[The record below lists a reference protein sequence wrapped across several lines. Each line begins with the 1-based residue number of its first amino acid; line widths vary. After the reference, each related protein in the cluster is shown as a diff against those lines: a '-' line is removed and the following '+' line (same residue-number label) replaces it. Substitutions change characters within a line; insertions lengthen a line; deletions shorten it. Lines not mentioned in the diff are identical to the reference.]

1 MQNQN
6 LEFPVLIG
14 DIGGTNM
21 RFSLILNQ
29 AGEQM
34 AIATGKVNDFPT
46 IEDAIGSAILP
57 LIKTHPKSLFLAIA
71 GPVTGKEIKLTNCN
85 WVISPAKLIEQF
97 GFNEVFLI
105 NDFEAQALSTI
116 VLPEKYL
123 DPIGKITTAT
133 DQTKV
138 VIGAGS
144 GLGIAGLIYLNGRYI
159 PIEGE
164 GGHIDFAPQSDEDL
178 ALYPFLKKI
187 IGRVSAEELL
197 SGRGLLN
204 IYRAIC
210 AMRNVKAPIELPE
223 EITAEARLVHP
234 HRAIENQAYEAVQ
247 FFINYL
253 ARLAGDFA
261 LVFKAEGGVYIG
273 GGILPEMLSLIDEN
287 LFRRNFIH
295 KQPHEKLLENIPTFV
310 LTHPRAALVGMESY
324 VRHPERFMLDME
336 GRFFVKTTK

>member
-1 MQNQN
+1 
-6 LEFPVLIG
+6 
-14 DIGGTNM
+14 
-21 RFSLILNQ
+21 
-29 AGEQM
+29 
-34 AIATGKVNDFPT
+34 
-46 IEDAIGSAILP
+46 
-57 LIKTHPKSLFLAIA
+57 
-71 GPVTGKEIKLTNCN
+71 
-85 WVISPAKLIEQF
+85 
-97 GFNEVFLI
+97 
-105 NDFEAQALSTI
+105 
-116 VLPEKYL
+116 
-123 DPIGKITTAT
+123 
-133 DQTKV
+133 
-138 VIGAGS
+138 
-144 GLGIAGLIYLNGRYI
+144 LNGRYI

-234 HRAIENQAYEAVQ
+234 HRTIENQAYEAVQ

-273 GGILPEMLSLIDEN
+273 GGILPEMLSLVDEDE
-287 LFRRNFIH
+287 FRRNFIH

-310 LTHPRAALVGMESY
+310 LTHPRAALVGMEFY

-336 GRFFVKTTK
+336 DRFFVKNTE

>member
-34 AIATGKVNDFPT
+34 AISTRKVNDFPT
-46 IEDAIGSAILP
+46 IEEAIRQTILP
-57 LIKTHPKSLFLAIA
+57 LIKAPLKSLFLAIA
-71 GPVTGKEIKLTNCN
+71 GPVTGEVIKLTNCN
-85 WVISPAKLIEQF
+85 WVVNPRQLMEEF
-97 GFNEVFLI
+97 GFNEVFII

-116 VLPEKYL
+116 VLPQKYL
-123 DPIGKITTAT
+123 EPIGPINTAT
-133 DQTKV
+133 DDTKV
-138 VIGAGS
+138 IIGAGS
-144 GLGIAGLIYLNGRYI
+144 GLGIAGLTYLNGHYI

-164 GGHIDFAPQSDEDL
+164 GGHIDFAPQSEEDF

-187 IGRVSAEELL
+187 VGRVSAEELL

-204 IYRAIC
+204 IYRAFC
-210 AMRNVKAPIELPE
+210 EMRGATPTIEVPE
-223 EITAEARLVHP
+223 VITSEALTAH
-234 HRAIENQAYEAVQ
+234 EQQAYDAVQ

-261 LVFKAEGGVYIG
+261 LIFKAEGGVYIG
-273 GGILPEMLSLIDEN
+273 GGILPELLPLIDEDE
-287 LFRRNFIH
+287 FRQNFIH
-295 KQPHEKLLENIPTFV
+295 KQPHEKLLEKIPTFII
-310 LTHPRAALVGMESY
+310 THPRAALVGMESY
-324 VRHPERFMLDME
+324 VHQPERFMLDMK
-336 GRFFVKTTK
+336 GRFFVKHAD